1 VKVEQ
6 ETAATATV
14 KAKEV
19 AAVKAEEEAAAVN
32 ELDVDTSD
40 TTKSTFHQTQSPTSS
55 DWEWMKNGRLSTTGS
70 ICPRFRGKK
79 EVEPEPEA

>member
-6 ETAATATV
+6 ETVATATV

-32 ELDVDTSD
+32 E
-40 TTKSTFHQTQSPTSS
+40 
-55 DWEWMKNGRLSTTGS
+55 
-70 ICPRFRGKK
+70 
-79 EVEPEPEA
+79 